1 MQKIT
6 TNEEIQE
13 LSKTG
18 LVVDFYTD
26 WCPPCKML
34 APVFEQ
40 VAQQNQNINFAKC
53 NTEEAMELA
62 AQYNISSIP
71 RLLFFKDGELLHTI
85 SGAVGEETLQ
95 ESVDTYLGEK
105 A

>member
-13 LSKTG
+13 LSKSG

-26 WCPPCKML
+26 WCPPCKIL
-34 APVFEQ
+34 APIFEQ

-53 NTEEAMELA
+53 NTEEAIELA
-62 AQYNISSIP
+62 AHYKVSSIP

-85 SGAVGEETLQ
+85 SGAVSEQVLQ
-95 ESVDTYLGEK
+95 ESVDTHLGGE